1 LESKI
6 KINYYSYFK
15 FSQMNANVKGMLWT
29 ASAVVVGILVAGLI
43 KDKLIPTTTA
53 E

>member
-1 LESKI
+1 
-6 KINYYSYFK
+6 
-15 FSQMNANVKGMLWT
+15 MNANVKGMLWT

-43 KDKLIPTTTA
+43 KDKLMPTSSA

>member
-1 LESKI
+1 
-6 KINYYSYFK
+6 
-15 FSQMNANVKGMLWT
+15 MNANVKGMLWT

-43 KDKLIPTTTA
+43 KDKLLPASSA